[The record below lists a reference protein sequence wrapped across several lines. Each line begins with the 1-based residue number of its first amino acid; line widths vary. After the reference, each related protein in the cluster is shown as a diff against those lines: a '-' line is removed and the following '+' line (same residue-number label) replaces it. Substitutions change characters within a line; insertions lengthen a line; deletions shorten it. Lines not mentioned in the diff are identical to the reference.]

1 MAKFGIMPTPAEA
14 IKTYILAKD
23 GNRPFLMK
31 QAFAEDAELE
41 TVVKSDAISFPSEA
55 KGLDTL
61 EDVLVRRFNADN
73 ENIFTFC
80 LSEPSE
86 ADRSRFQCYWLVG
99 MSTKAAGQL
108 RVGCGSYDW
117 HFDGAGKVA
126 RLVINIDVMKMLP
139 GEELGDAMRWLS
151 SLPYPWCS
159 PSEALRA
166 IPASEGLSE
175 IGTYLK
181 QVGSISGQA

>member
-1 MAKFGIMPTPAEA
+1 MT
-14 IKTYILAKD
+14 TYILAKD

-31 QAFAEDAELE
+31 QAFAENAELE
-41 TVVKSDAISFPSEA
+41 TVVKSDAISFPSAA
-55 KGLDTL
+55 KGLSTL

-86 ADRSRFQCYWLVG
+86 TDRKRFQCHWLVG
-99 MSTKAAGQL
+99 MSTKATGQL

-117 HFDGAGKVA
+117 HFDGAGKVTK
-126 RLVINIDVMKMLP
+126 LVINIDVMKILP
-139 GEELGDAMRWLS
+139 SGELGDAMRWLS

-159 PSEALRA
+159 PGQALQS
-166 IPASEGLSE
+166 IPAHEGFAD
-175 IGTYLK
+175 IGAYLK
-181 QVGSISGQA
+181 QVGSIPAA